1 MKDIGEEIKQEK
13 FKSIFEKV
21 MINLVFTTNWL
32 NLRNSQ
38 LFKQYGI
45 SLQQFNVLRILRG
58 QHKQPATI
66 NLISERML
74 DKSSNASRLVDKL
87 VIKELVERKE
97 CPNDRRAVDILITDK
112 GLEVLSRLDIVL
124 KDFHQVVETKIT
136 KEEAQNLNEL
146 LNKIREQN
154 GNN

>member
-13 FKSIFEKV
+13 FKSIFEKS

-38 LFKQYGI
+38 LFKTYGI
-45 SLQQFNVLRILRG
+45 SLPQFNVLRILRG

-87 VIKELVERKE
+87 VLKELVERKE
-97 CPNDRRAVDILITDK
+97 CPNDRRAVDIIITDK
-112 GLEVLSRLDIVL
+112 GLEVLSKLDIVI
-124 KDFHQVVETKIT
+124 KDFHQDIEKNIT
-136 KEEAQNLNEL
+136 KEEAEQLNDL
-146 LNKIREQN
+146 LNKIRQ
-154 GNN
+154 